1 MSNCHVL
8 ILAAGKGTRMKSAW
22 PKVLHRVAG
31 APMIDH
37 VIATAASNGTAT
49 TTVVIGHEA
58 GAVRAALSSHEHLR
72 FVLQEP
78 QLGTAHA
85 VRQAEPLFAGLRGTL
100 VVLSG
105 DVPLLS
111 ADTLR
116 ALVARHE
123 EARAAA
129 TLLTAVVDDPTGYGR
144 VLRDGDEVTAIV
156 EHRDATPAQRAIR
169 EINAGIYAFDLA
181 PLFPALAQ
189 IATDNSQK
197 EYYLP
202 DLVAI
207 YRRAGRSVAGI
218 PAEDPEEILGV
229 NTRAELAAMSARLW
243 QERREALMASGVTL
257 EDPATTYVDAG
268 VVVGPDS
275 VIHPGVHLLGR
286 TRIGARAEIHGGVRI
301 VDSELADDV
310 KVLDHCVIAG
320 AQIAEGVSVGPFAHL
335 RPGSDLRAGS
345 RVGNFVELKKTRLG
359 AGSKA
364 SHLAYLGD
372 ATIGEKV
379 NIGAGT
385 ITCNYDGERKHPTV
399 IEDGVFI
406 GSDSQLIAPVRIGK
420 GAYVAAG
427 SSITKDVP
435 AGALGV
441 ARGRQEN
448 KEGWVE
454 MKKRRAAAEKK
465 I

>member
-1 MSNCHVL
+1 
-8 ILAAGKGTRMKSAW
+8 MKSAL
-22 PKVLHRVAG
+22 PKVLHLVAG
-31 APMIDH
+31 APMIDY
-37 VIATAASNGTAT
+37 VLAASASLGAAT
-49 TTVVIGHEA
+49 TTVDVGHQA
-58 GAVRAALSSHEHLR
+58 AALRAALGSRADLR

-85 VRQAEPLFAGLRGTL
+85 VRQAAPVLAGLAGTL

-111 ADTLR
+111 PDTLR

-144 VLRDGDEVTAIV
+144 VLRDGDQVAAIV
-156 EHRDATPAQRAIR
+156 EHRDASPAERAVR
-169 EINAGIYAFDLA
+169 EINAGIYAFDLE
-181 PLFPALAQ
+181 PLFPALEE
-189 IATDNSQK
+189 IASNNSQQ

-202 DLVAI
+202 DLVAV
-207 YRRAGRSVAGI
+207 YRRAGRRVVAT
-218 PAEDPEEILGV
+218 AVERPEEVLGI
-229 NTRAELAAMSARLW
+229 NTRAELAATSARVW
-243 QERREALMASGVTL
+243 QKRREALMASGVTL

-268 VVVGPDS
+268 VSVGPDS

-286 TRIGARAEIHGGVRI
+286 TRVGARAVIHSGVRI

-310 KVLDHCVIAG
+310 RVLDHCVIVG
-320 AQIAEGVSVGPFAHL
+320 ARIANGASVGPFAHL
-335 RPGSDLRAGS
+335 RPESDLGAGS

-359 AGSKA
+359 TGSKA

-385 ITCNYDGERKHPTV
+385 ITCNYDGERKHATV

-406 GSDSQLIAPVRIGK
+406 GSDSQLIAPVRIGR

-427 SSITKDVP
+427 SCITRDVP
-435 AGALGV
+435 EGALGI

-448 KEGWVE
+448 KEGWAA
-454 MKKRRAAAEKK
+454 MKRMRASTEKK
-465 I
+465 D